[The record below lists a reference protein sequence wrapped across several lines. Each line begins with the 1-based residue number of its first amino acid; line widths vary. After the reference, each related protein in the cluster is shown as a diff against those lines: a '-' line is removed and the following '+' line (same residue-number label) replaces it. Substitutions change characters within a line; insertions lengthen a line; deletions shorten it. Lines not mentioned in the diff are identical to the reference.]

1 LNFYP
6 SSLLG
11 LVCFTQ
17 FKVVNAFNP
26 FPDKRL
32 SLAIWNPSSGVH
44 FVVVAIPALAQTTLF
59 WASVPLPEMM
69 LVNIWA
75 DSSIVCPLGFHFVT
89 RDLRQNPL
97 DLASFH

>member
-1 LNFYP
+1 M
-6 SSLLG
+6 
-11 LVCFTQ
+11 
-17 FKVVNAFNP
+17 
-26 FPDKRL
+26 RL

-44 FVVVAIPALAQTTLF
+44 FVVVAMAIPALAQTTLF

-97 DLASFH
+97 DLAPSIELVIIFVGPVKETSS